1 MIAQEPEAAAGSIS
15 GGQIVDRFESFL
27 LGNGRDFL
35 RKVLESTLQTSA
47 QVLEKRAGS
56 GACTCGAAA
65 RHKGVRDAEDRA
77 WRDRSLAIY

>member
-35 RKVLESTLQTSA
+35 RKVLESTLQTRA
-47 QVLEKRAGS
+47 QVLEKRAAS
-56 GACTCGAAA
+56 
-65 RHKGVRDAEDRA
+65 
-77 WRDRSLAIY
+77 RSLGIVQGCCTSQRRQRRR